1 MCFLPSLHLCG
12 VMGARDCWVGV
23 AIDGDGY
30 RDQNWRGR
38 WSYWGFLLKYGEG
51 KVSEEV
57 ERSLEL

>member
-1 MCFLPSLHLCG
+1 
-12 VMGARDCWVGV
+12 MGARDCWVGV

-57 ERSLEL
+57 ERKRSGFGIWVKRSWEW

>member
-1 MCFLPSLHLCG
+1 MKVLG
-12 VMGARDCWVGV
+12 VLRMDDVICWVGV